1 MFGRRGWL
9 FGTGE
14 TSELK
19 DNFKIRK
26 SDFFLKFSFAILAVG
41 SFYGNFTMM

>member
-1 MFGRRGWL
+1 M

-26 SDFFLKFSFAILAVG
+26 SDFFLKFSFVILAVG
-41 SFYGNFTMM
+41 RFYGNFMMM

>member
-1 MFGRRGWL
+1 M

-26 SDFFLKFSFAILAVG
+26 SDFFFKVFFRNTCSWENLWKFYDDVEPIP
-41 SFYGNFTMM
+41 Y